1 MIRQVMGGVQ
11 KAHSQTLKNTK
22 TCLKLPKNTSNLC
35 FHYFFYV
42 YVTEV
47 VRVWCCSVDFFSGW
61 DKYVYR
67 SCTIKEKISNKNCM
81 INQQ

>member
-1 MIRQVMGGVQ
+1 MIYQVIRGVQ

-47 VRVWCCSVDFFSGW
+47 EVKCLLFIDILHRVTD
-61 DKYVYR
+61 DVYR
-67 SCTIKEKISNKNCM
+67 SCTTNEKNM
-81 INQQ
+81 QQKLYD